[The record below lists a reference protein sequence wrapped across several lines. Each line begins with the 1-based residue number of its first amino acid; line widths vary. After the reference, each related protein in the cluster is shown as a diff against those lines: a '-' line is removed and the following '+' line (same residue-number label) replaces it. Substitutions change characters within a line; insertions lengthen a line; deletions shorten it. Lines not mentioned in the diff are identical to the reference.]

1 MVCSCPGHPRPRH
14 LVPGE
19 SPHFP
24 GLRVSPRCQGTAAQG
39 LQTSEGRG
47 RGKTTAPPPHL
58 ARDRAG
64 QAEAREHSRPT
75 PAPRATRGPG
85 ALKARAVR
93 TACNVLVSWALAP
106 QALLTEPQ
114 KWEAGHCLAEG
125 APSLC
130 RPEGV
135 NQVAGAHP
143 RPPWPQK
150 SCLQWRT
157 LAARPCTHP
166 ANLKAPPA
174 HEEGSSGLSE
184 LRTAG

>member
-1 MVCSCPGHPRPRH
+1 MRRE
-14 LVPGE
+14 GE
-19 SPHFP
+19 E
-24 GLRVSPRCQGTAAQG
+24 RRQ
-39 LQTSEGRG
+39 
-47 RGKTTAPPPHL
+47 PPPHL
-58 ARDRAG
+58 ARDRVG
-64 QAEAREHSRPT
+64 QAKAREHSRPT

-85 ALKARAVR
+85 ALKATAVC

-114 KWEAGHCLAEG
+114 KWGAGHCLAEG

-150 SCLQWRT
+150 SCSQWRT
-157 LAARPCTHP
+157 PAARPCTHP